1 DLYFTFFFQAED
13 GIRDFHVTGVQTCAL
28 PISHDLMPYFRQH
41 CRLHKPYVAN
51 TKYCYFHAGKLLR
64 CIEKNSCQS
73 LSKQKTGQMLY
84 RGPYAYSPATPLM
97 ILTLPQVLQPGQSQ
111 CRCAPEKPHLTQ
123 WYAGFSAITLS
134 TNCFNS
140 CKFSFAS
147 PSECSRCNS
156 TRRFSALIEGFLF
169 NCSAIKSAAA

>member
-1 DLYFTFFFQAED
+1 MLNPLISVGGTAPTARGAFSFDERLQAWFIDRNLTQFEAFYLAGIDIDAYDL
-13 GIRDFHVTGVQTCAL
+13 V
-28 PISHDLMPYFRQH
+28 PYFRQH

-97 ILTLPQVLQPGQSQ
+97 ILTLPQD
-111 CRCAPEKPHLTQ
+111 R
-123 WYAGFSAITLS
+123 
-134 TNCFNS
+134 
-140 CKFSFAS
+140 
-147 PSECSRCNS
+147 
-156 TRRFSALIEGFLF
+156 
-169 NCSAIKSAAA
+169 KSVVYGM